1 MSTNVL
7 YDAPG
12 PVARRRS
19 RIISVVGVVLVL
31 ALLGYVAY
39 LLGRP
44 RVSANGAVTPGVLD
58 GSRWDILGD
67 LALWRAIGRGWVA
80 TLQAAAIASV
90 LAVVI
95 GVLFS
100 FLRTARSRWVRVPT
114 TVVLEFFRGMPVLL
128 MMLFILL
135 VFSTGAFWAVVAA
148 LAVYNGALIG
158 EALRAGIASL
168 PKGQREAGLAIGL
181 TPTSTRF
188 LIEFPQAFRQMLP
201 IILAQLVVLLKD
213 TSLGYI
219 VGYVE
224 LTRSGLT
231 RLGTYYGSRYTFT
244 LFAVVLVVYLATN
257 LVLSYVVR
265 VVDRRT
271 GRRGVVRTKGGLGGT
286 GLLAR
291 AGRPNVPVTTGEA
304 GGAGVGAGAGGA
316 AGDH

>member
-1 MSTNVL
+1 MSTSVL

-12 PVARRRS
+12 PKARRTS
-19 RIISVVGVVLVL
+19 RVISIVGVVLVL
-31 ALLGYVAY
+31 ALVAYVVY

-44 RVSANGAVTPGVLD
+44 RVSANGAVTASVLD
-58 GSRWDILGD
+58 PSRWDILLD
-67 LALWRAIGRGWVA
+67 RNLWRNIGRGWLA
-80 TLQAAAIASV
+80 TVQAAAVASV

-100 FLRTARSRWVRVPT
+100 FLRTARTAWVRVPT

-135 VFSTGAFWAVVAA
+135 VFSTGPFWAVVAA

-158 EALRAGIASL
+158 EALRSGIAAL

-181 TPTSTRF
+181 SPVRTRF
-188 LIEFPQAFRQMLP
+188 AIEFPQAFRQMLP

-224 LTRSGLT
+224 LTRVGLN
-231 RLGTYYGSRYTFT
+231 RLGTSYGSTYTFT
-244 LFAVVLVVYLATN
+244 LFAVVLVVYLLTN
-257 LVLSYVVR
+257 LAFSYVVR

-271 GRRGVVRTKGGLGGT
+271 GRRGVLTKPRRGGLGGP
-286 GLLAR
+286 GALAA
-291 AGRPNVPVTTGEA
+291 AGRPDIDATTG
-304 GGAGVGAGAGGA
+304 
-316 AGDH
+316 DSQTTQP